1 MDMDKNADGKKAD
14 GSRSGRVPL
23 WRVFLDRKFWLFFGS
38 GLIVSVAY
46 MDPGNWGTNIA
57 GGAQFNYDLLW
68 VIWMASGMGMLFQ
81 YISGKIGLAGY
92 SLAEL
97 VKLNIK
103 SKTGVWVYWICAEFV
118 ILATDLAEFL
128 GIVVALKI
136 LFGIPMIYGTFIA
149 VIDVLL
155 LVLITEKRFHYLEK
169 AFVLF
174 VGTIGLA
181 FVYEVFVT
189 KPDIGGIIHGSVFPT
204 LTAQS
209 ALIAVGIIG
218 ATVMPHALFVHS
230 WLIKNKAHSTKFKGM
245 GKKLEYHA
253 VEDVFALCIAAFIN
267 AAMLIMAAAAFYG
280 LGDRVVTLEGAH
292 VTLIPLFG
300 SLAALVF
307 AIALLSAGIS
317 SSITGTLAGQSVM
330 DGLTD
335 FRIPLWVRR
344 LITRFINLIPLTIA
358 IILGIEP
365 LKVLVYSQAALSLLL
380 PLPIIPLLLFS
391 ANKGIMG
398 DLVNNKVTTV
408 FACIFAVIIVGFNGY
423 LIFQLFTGAW

>member
-1 MDMDKNADGKKAD
+1 MPKAPERTGTGKA
-14 GSRSGRVPL
+14 GFFRIL
-23 WRVFLDRKFWLFFGS
+23 LDRKFWLFTGS

-46 MDPGNWGTNIA
+46 MDPGNWGTNIS
-57 GGAQFNYDLLW
+57 GGAEFNYDLLW
-68 VIWMASGMGMLFQ
+68 VIWMASGMAMLFQ
-81 YISGKIGLAGY
+81 YLSGKLGLAGY
-92 SLAEL
+92 SLPEL
-97 VKLNIK
+97 VRMKLRRKPLILA
-103 SKTGVWVYWICAEFV
+103 YWIMAEIV

-136 LFGIPMIYGTFIA
+136 LFGVPMLWGTLIA
-149 VIDVLL
+149 VADVLL
-155 LVLITEKRFHYLEK
+155 LILVTQKRFNYLEN
-169 AFVLF
+169 AFILF
-174 VGTIGLA
+174 VSIIGLG
-181 FVYEVFVT
+181 FLYEVFIT
-189 KPDIGGIIHGSVFPT
+189 KPDIGGILHGSVFPT
-204 LTAQS
+204 LTAES

-230 WLIKNKAHSTKFKGM
+230 WLIKNKAHNSLFGPLR
-245 GKKLEYHA
+245 KKLKYHLT
-253 VEDVFALCIAAFIN
+253 EDVLSLAIAALIN
-267 AAMLIMAAAAFYG
+267 ASMLIMAAAAFFG
-280 LGDRVVTLEGAH
+280 LGDKVATLEGAH

-344 LITRFINLIPLTIA
+344 VITRFINLIPLTIA

-365 LKVLVYSQAALSLLL
+365 LKVLVYSQAVLSIFL

-391 ANKGIMG
+391 ADKSIMG
-398 DLVNNKVTTV
+398 ELVNRKATTV
-408 FACIFAVIIVGFNGY
+408 IAIVFAVVILGFNGY
-423 LIFQLFTGAW
+423 LIYQLFTGGF